1 VNRIRII
8 PLLGAAP
15 ASSPSPEQTSSPP
28 TADWEENMKTQSLY
42 PENLFLAQEPSTS
55 VRKKMA
61 GTIAILAILTVC
73 GFVLWEGIQ
82 MALRQTSGH
91 S

>member
-1 VNRIRII
+1 
-8 PLLGAAP
+8 
-15 ASSPSPEQTSSPP
+15 
-28 TADWEENMKTQSLY
+28 MKTQSLY
-42 PENLFLAQEPSTS
+42 PESLFQAQESSTS
-55 VRKKMA
+55 VGKKIA
-61 GTIAILAILTVC
+61 VTIAILAILTVC

>member
-1 VNRIRII
+1 
-8 PLLGAAP
+8 
-15 ASSPSPEQTSSPP
+15 
-28 TADWEENMKTQSLY
+28 MKTQSLY
-42 PENLFLAQEPSTS
+42 PESPFLAQESSTS

>member
-1 VNRIRII
+1 
-8 PLLGAAP
+8 
-15 ASSPSPEQTSSPP
+15 
-28 TADWEENMKTQSLY
+28 MKTQSLY
-42 PENLFLAQEPSTS
+42 PESLFQAQESSTS
-55 VRKKMA
+55 AGKKIA
-61 GTIAILAILTVC
+61 VTIAILAFLTVC